1 MSEEKVSLEMCKKLV
16 SGEIATRGLIVG
28 LLTKP
33 LQERYGDDVLEI
45 IRNAN
50 YEAGKVAG
58 RNTARALARNSLA
71 AIADLFGRSTAT
83 KLFNPKI
90 VKETGDRVVIHWR
103 SCPIPSLL
111 SNFKEK
117 GFADDYLDFLCS
129 ILEPFDNGFV
139 EGFNQ
144 SLTAMT
150 PPQTGETGLNK
161 KGDFCTIIISK
172 KK

>member
-1 MSEEKVSLEMCKKLV
+1 MSEEKVPLETCKELV

-28 LLTKP
+28 LVAKP
-33 LQERYGDDVLEI
+33 LRERYGDDVLEI

-58 RNTARALARNSLA
+58 RNAAKALARNDLA

-83 KLFNPKI
+83 KQFNPEI
-90 VKETGDRVVIHWR
+90 VEETEDRVVIHWR

-111 SNFKEK
+111 VNFKEK
-117 GFADDYLDFLCS
+117 VFPDDYLDFLCP
-129 ILEPFDNGFV
+129 ILELFDNGFV
-139 EGFNQ
+139 EGFNPN
-144 SLTAMT
+144 LTAKT
-150 PPQTGETGLNK
+150 PPQTGETYLNK